1 MSRRRSPR
9 SSVRRRV
16 YIISIYALYILYIF
30 SLPSIEAAG
39 DSDVDQLDDAKISD
53 ELKNVTRKAREDSFA
68 GMIDRALEKE
78 FTEGDQ
84 IEGLC

>member
-30 SLPSIEAAG
+30 SLPSIEAGG